1 MNTGMT
7 EIERYF
13 MYWYPIENWKKM
25 LKVLIKANNAFR
37 FYLPF
42 LEISVKKKIKS
53 VDCLVRCY
61 LLSIKGWFPFNF
73 IWPIS
78 TSLNL
83 KKVWLTVL
91 KTVVSIRDDN
101 HFFVA

>member
-1 MNTGMT
+1 MNSGMT

-13 MYWYPIENWKKM
+13 MYWYLIENWKKL

-42 LEISVKKKIKS
+42 LEISVEKIKS
-53 VDCLVRCY
+53 GYSLVRRY
-61 LLSIKGWFPFNF
+61 LSSIKGWFPFNF

-91 KTVVSIRDDN
+91 KTVVSIRGDN

>member
-1 MNTGMT
+1 MNSGMT

-13 MYWYPIENWKKM
+13 MYWYLIENWKKL

-42 LEISVKKKIKS
+42 LEISVKKKKKKIKS

-61 LLSIKGWFPFNF
+61 LKHKGL
-73 IWPIS
+73 IS
-78 TSLNL
+78 L
-83 KKVWLTVL
+83 
-91 KTVVSIRDDN
+91 
-101 HFFVA
+101 